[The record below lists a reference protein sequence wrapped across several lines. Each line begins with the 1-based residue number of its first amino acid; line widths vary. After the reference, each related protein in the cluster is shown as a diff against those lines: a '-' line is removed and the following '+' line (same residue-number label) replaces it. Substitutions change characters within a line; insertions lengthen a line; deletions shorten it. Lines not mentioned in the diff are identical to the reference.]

1 MPEFG
6 YKERERGNR
15 RERSLSRS
23 QGADRADKKRS
34 KEDKKEKKEGKRKRE
49 RGDDGR
55 EERGDRAER
64 GDRGGGDMP
73 APATRGAPA
82 DRARLEG
89 ARGSWRDELE
99 KTEAAQDD
107 EDSDVDGGI
116 EMDETEEDVERKLAE
131 SRARRE
137 ALIAKWVNRGED
149 GVPQF
154 ENTNTP
160 LCDEE
165 AGSDNEEV
173 TAFFAA
179 RQAELREAPAAL
191 VDEKELEERRV
202 VARFILHHRA
212 EKDGDMFTENT
223 DAQAALQKA
232 EDASAAISQTG
243 ASGDDWNDA
252 EGYYKAKIGEIM
264 VDRYRV
270 TEDMCGKGTFSNV
283 IKAEDM
289 TNKMQVAIK
298 VMRCNDMMRK
308 AAEKEIDI
316 LCRLRDSDKENKRNV
331 IRLLRQFMYR
341 GHLCLVFEC
350 MWDNLRMAV
359 KKYTKDKGMS
369 LKAVRAY
376 TRQLL
381 IALQHIHRLQLIHAD
396 IKPDN
401 ILISAGHNI
410 VKICDLGSAMEL
422 TEVEVTPYLVSRFYR
437 APEIVLGIKYGQA
450 SDTFALGATLCEIF
464 TGKILFPGKSNNDM
478 LRHFM
483 EVKGKMP
490 HKMIKS
496 GTTWKQHFNEELDF
510 KYLDTDPVTRKRK
523 TRIVSDLT
531 CKKPIIDMVMNRVGP
546 EKQKSTDA
554 EDHIYVKKS
563 KQFADL
569 IGQMTMLDPEKRPTT
584 GELLKHPFV
593 AEAWPTPKGTP
604 AAKGA
609 AKPAASAAKTAASAA
624 KPAAKKD

>member
-6 YKERERGNR
+6 YGDRQG
-15 RERSLSRS
+15 RERSSSRS
-23 QGADRADKKRS
+23 RDEGRKHKKRS
-34 KEDKKEKKEGKRKRE
+34 KAEKKAEKEGKRKRPRTE
-49 RGDDGR
+49 ADAP
-55 EERGDRAER
+55 E
-64 GDRGGGDMP
+64 RGGGELTAPVP
-73 APATRGAPA
+73 AEPRAPNDQA
-82 DRARLEG
+82 KFS
-89 ARGSWRDELE
+89 SWREEVE
-99 KTEAAQDD
+99 KTDALDD
-107 EDSDVDGGI
+107 DDDVDGGI
-116 EMDETEEDVERKLAE
+116 VAVETDEDVERKLKE

-149 GVPQF
+149 GGIQF

-160 LCDEE
+160 LQDEE

-179 RQAELREAPAAL
+179 KQ
-191 VDEKELEERRV
+191 KELQNAKDAMDDDAIAERKRIN
-202 VARFILHHRA
+202 RFILEARG

-223 DAQAALQKA
+223 EAQEALQKKA
-232 EDASAAISQTG
+232 DNSAAISQTG

-252 EGYYKAKIGEIM
+252 EGYYKAKIGELM
-264 VDRYRV
+264 GGRYRV
-270 TEDMCGKGTFSNV
+270 TDDKCGQGTFSNV
-283 IKAEDM
+283 IKAEDQQ
-289 TNKMQVAIK
+289 NKMQVAIK

-308 AAEKEIDI
+308 AAEKEIE
-316 LCRLRDSDKENKRNV
+316 LLERLRDSDKENKRNV
-331 IRLLRQFMYR
+331 IRLLRTFVYR

-350 MWDNLRMAV
+350 MWDNLRVAL

-381 IALQHIHRLQLIHAD
+381 IALQHIHRLQIIHAD

-437 APEIVLGIKYGQA
+437 APEIVLGMKYGPS
-450 SDTFALGATLCEIF
+450 SDTFAMGGSLCELF

-483 EVKGKMP
+483 EWKGKPP

-496 GTTWKQHFNEELDF
+496 GTTWKQHFDENLDF
-510 KYLDTDPVTRKRK
+510 KYLDYDAVTRKKK
-523 TRIVSDLT
+523 TRIVSD
-531 CKKPIIDMVMNRVGP
+531 CSAKKSILDAVMQRVGT
-546 EKQKSTDA
+546 EKQKS
-554 EDHIYVKKS
+554 EDREDQVYVKKA

-569 IGQMTMLDPEKRPTT
+569 INQMTMLDPEKRPSPTD
-584 GELLKHPFV
+584 LLKHPFV
-593 AEAWPTPKGTP
+593 AEAWPAAKGTP
-604 AAKGA
+604 ASKGPTKA
-609 AKPAASAAKTAASAA
+609 
-624 KPAAKKD
+624 